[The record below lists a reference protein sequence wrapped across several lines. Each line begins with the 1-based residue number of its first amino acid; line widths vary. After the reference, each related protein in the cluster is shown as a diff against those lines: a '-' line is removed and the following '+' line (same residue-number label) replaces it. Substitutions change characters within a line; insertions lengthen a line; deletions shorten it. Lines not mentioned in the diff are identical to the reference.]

1 MGRTDAGRPLLVI
14 VVWRNERAG
23 ELRAFTA
30 LGGPT
35 RAMMTPDPQQWRDAD
50 AEEFDNAERL
60 LRRFADHPEDFEEV
74 PGPDVSPARLGVVIS
89 VASTPTRPSGFV
101 RSPSNS
107 TCPTPRSSAASS
119 RSDSPEL
126 ERPGE
131 AAPNRRRVLM
141 DVEIDAAG
149 HLLQREAG

>member
-1 MGRTDAGRPLLVI
+1 
-14 VVWRNERAG
+14 
-23 ELRAFTA
+23 
-30 LGGPT
+30 
-35 RAMMTPDPQQWRDAD
+35 MMTPDPQQWRDAD

-89 VASTPTRPSGFV
+89 VRFDADQAQRLREVAKQLDVPYTSLARRFV
-101 RSPSNS
+101 EERL
-107 TCPTPRSSAASS
+107 A
-119 RSDSPEL
+119 EL
-126 ERPGE
+126 ERPSE